1 MRWRKPT
8 APTSPRCAG
17 DHRVHKEHP
26 FVLIAIG
33 GAAGTLVRYAV
44 SRAAPVGA
52 GTFPTTTLIINVT
65 GALALGLLL
74 GALTRHRP
82 ADTLWRPLVGVGV
95 LGGYTTFSTFAVESV
110 QLIRT
115 DRGLMAAAYVTASI
129 VVGVLAARLGERIAG
144 TAPAMVQEDEA

>member
-8 APTSPRCAG
+8 TPTSPRSAG
-17 DHRVHKEHP
+17 NHRVPKDRP
-26 FVLIAIG
+26 YVLIAIG
-33 GAAGTLVRYAV
+33 GATGTLLRYAV

-52 GTFPTTTLIINVT
+52 GTFPTTTLIINVM

-95 LGGYTTFSTFAVESV
+95 LGGYTTFSTFAVEAV
-110 QLIRT
+110 QLARADHELT
-115 DRGLMAAAYVTASI
+115 AAVYVTTSI

-144 TAPAMVQEDEA
+144 TPPAMVQEDEA